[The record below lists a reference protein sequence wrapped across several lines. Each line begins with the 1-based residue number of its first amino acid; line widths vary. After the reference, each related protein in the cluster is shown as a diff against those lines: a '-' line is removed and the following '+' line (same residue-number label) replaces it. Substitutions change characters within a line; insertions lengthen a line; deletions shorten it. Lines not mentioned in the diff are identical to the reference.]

1 MAFDRGAWVTHSIL
15 ARVCIGFGVWKVHD
29 ATANSP
35 PLISRVIRIPKYE
48 FHNHYIKS
56 MTIIPHPLSSVFFVW
71 DESFPFTVA
80 GLDLLSSCDLISV
93 SEMVRQ

>member
-56 MTIIPHPLSSVFFVW
+56 MTIQPRMFRFCGIILREPHAFGKIPRLPTLH
-71 DESFPFTVA
+71 TT
-80 GLDLLSSCDLISV
+80 
-93 SEMVRQ
+93 